1 MRGSEVMRINPNS
14 KNAIKQFKHI
24 KHLCISENIDDG
36 SLDLFLLPINARNF
50 EYDCVSDNLI
60 ESVADYSL
68 SWKIKEKYKNKYMTL
83 SKKAREK
90 FKDITKND
98 GELGEL
104 LLFCFLEGHL
114 EAPKILTKL
123 ELKTSNNLY
132 VNGSDG
138 VHLKKISDK
147 RYQLI
152 FGESKTYQ
160 DLSNAF
166 NNAFKSISEFKNEL
180 NINGEAKSGISFEK
194 GLISSNVESGI
205 FDETDED
212 ILNVLLYPEDKPN
225 TNIAL
230 DDAFS
235 IFVGYEID
243 ISEEQKK
250 YSNDEFPVKIEEK
263 IVTQLEG
270 YNSKIYQ
277 LIEKYKLLGHTFY
290 IFIMPFTNI
299 DENRKK
305 ILRKVLE

>member
-1 MRGSEVMRINPNS
+1 MRINPNS

-50 EYDCVSDNLI
+50 DYDCVSDNLI
-60 ESVADYSL
+60 ESVTDYSL

>member
-1 MRGSEVMRINPNS
+1 M
-14 KNAIKQFKHI
+14 
-24 KHLCISENIDDG
+24 
-36 SLDLFLLPINARNF
+36 
-50 EYDCVSDNLI
+50 
-60 ESVADYSL
+60 
-68 SWKIKEKYKNKYMTL
+68 
-83 SKKAREK
+83 
-90 FKDITKND
+90 
-98 GELGEL
+98 
-104 LLFCFLEGHL
+104 
-114 EAPKILTKL
+114 
-123 ELKTSNNLY
+123 
-132 VNGSDG
+132 
-138 VHLKKISDK
+138 
-147 RYQLI
+147 
-152 FGESKTYQ
+152 
-160 DLSNAF
+160 
-166 NNAFKSISEFKNEL
+166 
-180 NINGEAKSGISFEK
+180 
-194 GLISSNVESGI
+194 ISSNVESGI

-305 ILRKVLE
+305 ILRKELE